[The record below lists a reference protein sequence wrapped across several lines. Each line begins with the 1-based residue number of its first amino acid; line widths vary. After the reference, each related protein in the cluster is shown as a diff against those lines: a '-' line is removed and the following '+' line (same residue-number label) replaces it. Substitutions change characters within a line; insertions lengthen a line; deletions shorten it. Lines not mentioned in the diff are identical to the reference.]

1 MGFVSERPLPA
12 PTSMEISSSL
22 YWIAPTPLLRYTRL
36 LRLRPIGLE
45 LRAGLRSPGPASW
58 SRRYPQGDSKESSL
72 ASSRREVKGLPVFPE
87 FLFPAKNSG
96 DIALLFGFFDPA
108 LRLVEHGQTGMSKDV
123 VLIEFDESFCGC
135 NRFVRAPAVEK
146 RHSQAMQGIL
156 VVGIDLQGL
165 FIGFDGLVELVI
177 TERVNRGL
185 EVFFL
190 RHVWIL

>member
-72 ASSRREVKGLPVFPE
+72 ASSRREVKAGMLVSAAQFLLPAE
-87 FLFPAKNSG
+87 DSG
-96 DIALLFGFFDPA
+96 DIALLFGFLDST
-108 LRLVEHGQTGMSKDV
+108 LGLVEHGEASMSKDV
-123 VLIEFDESFCGC
+123 VLIEFDEFFGRGD
-135 NRFVRAPAVEK
+135 RFVDAPTVEQS
-146 RHSQAMQGIL
+146 H
-156 VVGIDLQGL
+156 
-165 FIGFDGLVELVI
+165 
-177 TERVNRGL
+177 T
-185 EVFFL
+185 
-190 RHVWIL
+190 